1 MKYLLPVFIM
11 LFNCSYSQSLNA
23 VQIQEISNYSFV
35 DLDRLMVTKYKFS
48 RMHDLEDDQQKIYSN
63 DSDQADQFLVITVIK
78 EINACANILSI
89 VNSSEADISKLKE
102 DLPSEGFVY
111 RGKKKMTEDIMVSQ
125 FVKEKITISIT
136 DSRTSTGAYQ
146 ILWMCK

>member
-63 DSDQADQFLVITVIK
+63 DSDQADKFLVITVIK

>member
-63 DSDQADQFLVITVIK
+63 DSDQADKFLVITVIK

-89 VNSSEADISKLKE
+89 VNSSEAEINKLKE